1 MTNAV
6 PVGKAAELT
15 RYHVRRRVQLPQ
27 LVLLAEMIE
36 DLHTGDEG
44 NPQGLSEILRRMSG
58 EMDVQMKEEKL
69 VLFPAIRKGAMSGIE
84 ASIAVMRAKRGVY
97 DRDIT
102 RIRNI
107 TEEFTL
113 PDAACT
119 SWATL
124 YAGLSDFI
132 DDLMNHLRLE
142 NEMLFPQFGPVI
154 SRAANRR
161 GSMS

>member
-6 PVGKAAELT
+6 PIDDAAELT
-15 RYHVRRRVQLPQ
+15 RYIEKCYHARHRVQLPQ

-36 DLHTGDEG
+36 DLHQGDVG
-44 NPQGLSEILRRMSG
+44 NPEGLSEILRRMSG
-58 EMDVQMKEEKL
+58 EMEVQMINEEL
-69 VLFPAIRKGAMSGIE
+69 ILFPAIRKGAMSGIE
-84 ASIAVMRAKRGVY
+84 ASIAAMRAKSGGY

-107 TEEFTL
+107 TKEFTL

-124 YAGLSDFI
+124 YAGLFDFI

-142 NEMLFPQFGPVI
+142 NEILFPQFEPRGP
-154 SRAANRR
+154 AR
-161 GSMS
+161 G